1 MYKEYTMMITKN
13 NETKKMPLLA
23 KHNNEA
29 MHLTGAL
36 AINENINVTKVVD
49 EKGKIIV
56 EN

>member
-1 MYKEYTMMITKN
+1 MMITKN